1 MYFAAVSLW
10 NNSDKIKKAKDNWAN
25 KLLKYKEEGTLKVTY
40 I

>member
-10 NNSDKIKKAKDNWAN
+10 NNSDKIKKAKDNWAI
-25 KLLKYKEEGTLKVTY
+25 KLLRFKEQGTIKVIY

>member
-25 KLLKYKEEGTLKVTY
+25 KLLKFKEQRIIEVTY